1 MPRKARDSHSFEK
14 TVELVKEKFE
24 VVLEQMKEFSTTPSG
39 RYMFSVLLS
48 DEEQLGRWRDPMQR
62 QRIEQQIAES
72 SGGSGIAK
80 YHAKMADLEGGFP
93 DSLQMRGKPPTPQDA
108 KKESQIILKELRA
121 VANSPQRRGLV

>member
-48 DEEQLGRWRDPMQR
+48 DREQLGRWRDPMQR
-62 QRIEQQIAES
+62 QRIEQQIAMD
-72 SGGSGIAK
+72 SGDAGIAE
-80 YHAKMADLEGGFP
+80 YHAKMADLEGKARKK
-93 DSLQMRGKPPTPQDA
+93 LTKAPQDT
-108 KKESQIILKELRA
+108 KKEGQKIMGELRA
-121 VANSPQRRGLV
+121 VTSPSRQGGLV